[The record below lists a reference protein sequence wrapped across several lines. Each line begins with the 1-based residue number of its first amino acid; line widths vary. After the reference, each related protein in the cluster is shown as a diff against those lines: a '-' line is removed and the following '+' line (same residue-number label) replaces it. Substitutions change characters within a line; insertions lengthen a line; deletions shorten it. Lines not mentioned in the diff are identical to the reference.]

1 MVISRS
7 TGKTMSGL
15 GLTSMLAKPGEEMV
29 STCYTSTVKDF
40 PKPAGKLHP
49 QVPGQTLKYHMKLR
63 EGRGFSLEE

>member
-15 GLTSMLAKPGEEMV
+15 GLTSMLAKPGEEMLHKH
-29 STCYTSTVKDF
+29 CDF
-40 PKPAGKLHP
+40 PKPARKLHP
-49 QVPGQTLKYHMKLR
+49 QVPGQTLKYNMKLR